1 MRIAHRNNT
10 SLMKNKGYAYALH
23 LVPAAVVAVV
33 VAAVVVAEDVLFCK
47 RCKNRR
53 PFPADQKNV
62 AHTRIPDSR
71 FGRY

>member
-1 MRIAHRNNT
+1 
-10 SLMKNKGYAYALH
+10 MKNKGYAYALH